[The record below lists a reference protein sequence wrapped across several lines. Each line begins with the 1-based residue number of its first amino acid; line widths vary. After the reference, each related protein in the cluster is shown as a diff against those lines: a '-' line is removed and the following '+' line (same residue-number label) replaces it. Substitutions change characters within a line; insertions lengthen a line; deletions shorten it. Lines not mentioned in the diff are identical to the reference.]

1 MFTIVSLWS
10 FRKYIP
16 KILIGMTG
24 AYYFESNYR
33 YGVIRGVEND
43 WPGHEV
49 VRNIDDELLT
59 Y

>member
-43 WPGHEV
+43 WPGSEV
-49 VRNIDDELLT
+49 VRNIDDEL
-59 Y
+59 